1 MSGEWPPDWED
12 PDEVF
17 PDQADQL
24 DEEASARLSAVS
36 AYLASAPAPG
46 MPDSVRARIS
56 AAIAAEAAARSQGP
70 ALPVD
75 NTQPVDNQPSAGYS
89 PPPVDSRSP
98 GDNPQPVDNRPAED
112 TFPPGAAVPARTLG
126 PAPARAR
133 VRRRLSAR
141 TFLVAG
147 PVLFVCLFFAGIG
160 FLLSRS
166 SLASSSSSSA
176 SSIAGAASEAG
187 PNSPSSPAA
196 GPAAGS
202 AESPFTLTAS
212 GVNYRPATLA
222 GQVRAVLA
230 GPRSAGATAPTG
242 SSSSAARSSAT
253 TGPPVTPQLRG
264 CVLHFTNGAAP
275 KLVDQATYNQGTP
288 VYVIASATRVW
299 VVGLDC
305 TATDPELI
313 ASVPLAG

>member
-12 PDEVF
+12 QDEVL

-24 DEEASARLSAVS
+24 DEEARARLSAVS
-36 AYLASAPAPG
+36 AYLASAPAPV
-46 MPDSVRARIS
+46 MPDSVQARIS
-56 AAIAAEAAARSQGP
+56 AAIAAEAAARRADAGSPVDNAQ
-70 ALPVD
+70 PVD
-75 NTQPVDNQPSAGYS
+75 NTQAVDNPPSVNG
-89 PPPVDSRSP
+89 RLP
-98 GDNPQPVDNRPAED
+98 GDDPQPVENQSAGGK
-112 TFPPGAAVPARTLG
+112 PPGAAVPARTLRR
-126 PAPARAR
+126 APARAR

-147 PVLFVCLFFAGIG
+147 PVLVVCLFFAGIG
-160 FLLSRS
+160 YLLSRAP
-166 SLASSSSSSA
+166 LDSSSSSA
-176 SSIAGAASEAG
+176 ASSAAGAAPEAG
-187 PNSPSSPAA
+187 PNAGSSAAA

-202 AESPFTLTAS
+202 AESPIRLTES
-212 GVNYRPATLA
+212 GVNYQPATLA
-222 GQVRAVLA
+222 GQVRAELA
-230 GPRSAGATAPTG
+230 RTPSAAASEPTG
-242 SSSSAARSSAT
+242 SSSHEAAASAT
-253 TGPPVTPQLRG
+253 AGRPVTPELRG

-305 TATDPELI
+305 TAANPELI

>member
-36 AYLASAPAPG
+36 AYLASAPAPV

-56 AAIAAEAAARSQGP
+56 AAIAAEAAGRSQDS

-75 NTQPVDNQPSAGYS
+75 NAQPVDNRPSAAGPPPSAGS
-89 PPPVDSRSP
+89 RPPEHD
-98 GDNPQPVDNRPAED
+98 PQPVDNRPAED
-112 TFPPGAAVPARTLG
+112 PSPPGAAVPARTLG

-147 PVLFVCLFFAGIG
+147 PVLVVCLFFAGIG
-160 FLLSRS
+160 YLLSRS
-166 SLASSSSSSA
+166 SLDSSSSSA
-176 SSIAGAASEAG
+176 ASIAGAAPEAG
-187 PNSPSSPAA
+187 PNSGSSAAA

-202 AESPFTLTAS
+202 AESPFTLTES
-212 GVNYRPATLA
+212 GVNYQPATLA
-222 GQVRAVLA
+222 GLVRAELTRT
-230 GPRSAGATAPTG
+230 PSAGAPEPAG

-253 TGPPVTPQLRG
+253 AGQPVTPQLRG

-305 TATDPELI
+305 TATDPQLI

>member
-36 AYLASAPAPG
+36 AYLASAPAPV

-56 AAIAAEAAARSQGP
+56 AAIAAEAAARPQGS
-70 ALPVD
+70 AVPVD
-75 NTQPVDNQPSAGYS
+75 NAQPVDNPAAAGN
-89 PPPVDSRSP
+89 PPPPAGSRPP
-98 GDNPQPVDNRPAED
+98 GDNPQPVDNRPAGD
-112 TFPPGAAVPARTLG
+112 TSPPGAAVPARTLG

-147 PVLFVCLFFAGIG
+147 PVLVVCLFFAGIG
-160 FLLSRS
+160 YLLSRS
-166 SLASSSSSSA
+166 PLDSSSSSA
-176 SSIAGAASEAG
+176 ASSM
-187 PNSPSSPAA
+187 AA

-202 AESPFTLTAS
+202 AEPPFTLTES
-212 GVNYRPATLA
+212 GVNYQPATLA
-222 GQVRAVLA
+222 GQVRAELTRT
-230 GPRSAGATAPTG
+230 PSAGAPEPAG

-253 TGPPVTPQLRG
+253 AGQPVTPQLRG

-299 VVGLDC
+299 VVGLGC